1 MQVDDYSFGAI
12 VIDGRRYTRDVLIL
26 PGRILSPWWRKDGH
40 RLDVADIEPVLAAE
54 PEVFVIGTG
63 SLGRMRV
70 PPETLDALNERGIMT
85 RALPTGEAVKVY
97 NGWVNNGR
105 SIAAGFHLTC

>member
-1 MQVDDYSFGAI
+1 
-12 VIDGRRYTRDVLIL
+12 
-26 PGRILSPWWRKDGH
+26 
-40 RLDVADIEPVLAAE
+40 
-54 PEVFVIGTG
+54 
-63 SLGRMRV
+63 MRV

-97 NGWVNNGR
+97 NSWVNNGR